1 MQDSGSSPR
10 SRRASGPVGRGIA
23 LFVGAFS
30 LLNAVGELVSP
41 GFDANIW
48 WIDLRPM
55 PHALTRALLAIAG
68 VLLAW
73 HGLGTTS
80 PRWRRWATGGVL
92 VPLLVGTLYNA
103 LNYYR
108 LFGDGRFQSS
118 FPLPFSLLVAGGLGW
133 ILIGL
138 LRRKKVVRRG
148 RAMTASVAVAGLCAL
163 LMPLAQM
170 ACFGNTDYRQRA
182 DAVVVFGARAYAD
195 GTPSQALAD
204 RVRGGVE
211 LYQQGLA
218 PKLIFSGGPGD
229 GAIDEPEAM
238 RRMAVSMGV
247 RDEDILLDPK
257 GVNSQATVDN
267 TLRMFKRIGARRV
280 LAVSHFYHL
289 PRVKMAYQRAGF
301 DVYTVPARQ
310 AYVLRSMPKLIVREV
325 AALWM
330 YYVYPLVD

>member
-1 MQDSGSSPR
+1 MHDSDASSGG
-10 SRRASGPVGRGIA
+10 RRPSGPVGRGIA
-23 LFVGAFS
+23 LFVGAFG
-30 LLNAVGELVSP
+30 LLNVTGELVSP
-41 GFDANIW
+41 GFDANVW
-48 WIDLRPM
+48 WIDLRPL
-55 PHALTRALLAIAG
+55 PHALTRTLLAIAG

-73 HGLGTTS
+73 HGLSTTS

-103 LNYYR
+103 VNFYR
-108 LFGDGRFQSS
+108 LFGEGRFRSS

-138 LRRKKVVRRG
+138 LRRKQHGRPR
-148 RAMTASVAVAGLCAL
+148 RAMAVSFAVAVLCAL

-170 ACFGNTDYRQRA
+170 VCFGNTDYRQRA
-182 DAVVVFGARAYAD
+182 DAIVVFGARAYAD

-204 RVRGGVE
+204 RVRAGVE
-211 LYQQGLA
+211 LYEEGLA

-229 GAIDEPEAM
+229 GAVDEPEAM
-238 RRMAVSMGV
+238 RRTAVSMGV
-247 RDEDILLDPK
+247 RDEDILLDPQ
-257 GVNSQATVDN
+257 GLNTQATVAN
-267 TLRMFKRIGARRV
+267 TLPIFQRTGARRV

-289 PRVKMAYQRAGF
+289 PRVKMAYQRAGVE
-301 DVYTVPARQ
+301 VYTVPARQ